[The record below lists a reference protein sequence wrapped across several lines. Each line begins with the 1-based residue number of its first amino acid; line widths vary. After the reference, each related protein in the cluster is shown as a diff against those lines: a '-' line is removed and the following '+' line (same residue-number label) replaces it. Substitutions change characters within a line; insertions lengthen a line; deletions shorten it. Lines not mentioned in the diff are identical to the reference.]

1 MSREELMIK
10 IATGTPDEL
19 ARVAG
24 ALAGQSNEAPS
35 LRLLTMTKAAEAL
48 DVSRVT
54 IWRLIRDG
62 RLRAVEVRN
71 GSHRI
76 PEIELRRF
84 AGV

>member
-1 MSREELMIK
+1 MSKEEIIGK
-10 IATGTPDEL
+10 ILSATPDEL
-19 ARVAG
+19 ARLAG

-35 LRLLTMTKAAEAL
+35 LRLLTMTRAAEAL

-54 IWRLIRDG
+54 IWRLVRDG

-76 PEIELRRF
+76 PEVELRRF